1 MRDEKESRKTMDTG
15 YSKWR
20 KLDNAAL
27 AFPLVT
33 GKNDTRVFRFYC
45 QIKENVSGEILQ
57 TALDQTMEKY
67 PLFQAVLRKGL
78 FWFYLEHRDIRAV
91 VKQETEPPCSR
102 LYIPDKKSLLFQV
115 SYDKNRINL
124 EVYHALTD
132 GTGAMHFLQELVQNY
147 LILAH
152 PQANLPRIESE
163 EEITHGDKEEDSF
176 SQYYSSDTPK
186 DTGKKP
192 AAVKLKGEKLMHSD
206 MHITE
211 IALSVRD
218 IHQRAHSYGVS
229 ITVLLTA
236 MMLCSIRE
244 EIEKN
249 QQKRPIALM
258 IPVNLRNYFPS
269 QSMTNFF
276 GWIEVGYTFSDTTT
290 FEDVLMDVKR
300 QFQEELVKEK
310 IAMHMSG
317 YVRIEK
323 NPFVRAVPLE
333 IKKYFLMIGANLG
346 SRSITAVYSN
356 IGIIRFPEEYKEYI
370 QHFGIFASTNSLQMC
385 SCSYGDEMVL
395 GFTSKIPD
403 DSIQRNFQRM
413 LSEEEVSHREL
424 KNEFPAYGEKQKLVK
439 KENQRV
445 VQTFSFLCL
454 AVAVICGMI
463 NFMTAGT
470 LNWFWFAGAGCAC
483 AWLVVMVA
491 YFKRRNILKNEMWQ
505 LLTISVIAIL
515 WDHFIG
521 WMGWSVDFVLPFG
534 ALAVQFSIPVIA
546 KVNRLER
553 EEYLFYLV
561 QAGIAGV
568 IPMILVWTGIVKFV
582 YPSVVCA
589 GISFLTLAA
598 LFIFCQKD
606 TLREFHKKLR
616 M

>member
-1 MRDEKESRKTMDTG
+1 MRTE
-15 YSKWR
+15 YSNWR

-33 GKNDTRVFRFYC
+33 GENDTRVFRFYC
-45 QIKENVSGEILQ
+45 QLKEEVDSDILQ
-57 TALDQTMEKY
+57 QALDRTMEKY

-78 FWFYLEHRDIRAV
+78 FWFYLEHSHIRAL
-91 VKQETEPPCSR
+91 VKPETEPPCSR

-115 SYDKNRINL
+115 SYYKERINF
-124 EVYHALTD
+124 EVFHALTD

-152 PQANLPRIESE
+152 PKENFP
-163 EEITHGDKEEDSF
+163 EIGRDKKTGRGNIEEDSF
-176 SQYYSSDTPK
+176 SQYYSSDIPK
-186 DTGKKP
+186 NREKKK
-192 AAVKLKGEKLMHSD
+192 AAVKLKGEKLVHSD
-206 MHITE
+206 MHISE
-211 IALSVRD
+211 VVLSVKEV
-218 IHQRAHSYGVS
+218 HQKARSYGVS

-236 MMLCSIRE
+236 VMLCSIRE
-244 EIEKN
+244 EIPKN
-249 QQKRPIALM
+249 QQKRPVTLM

-290 FEDVLMDVKR
+290 FEEVLADVKR
-300 QFQEELVKEK
+300 QFEQELEKDK
-310 IAMHMSG
+310 IAMHMND

-323 NPFVRAVPLE
+323 NILVRAVPLE

-356 IGIIRFPEEYKEYI
+356 IGIIRLPEEYREYI
-370 QHFGIFASTNSLQMC
+370 RHFGIFASTNSLQMC

-403 DSIQRNFQRM
+403 DSIQRNFRRM
-413 LSEEEVSHREL
+413 LSEEEIPHREL
-424 KNEFPAYGEKQKLVK
+424 KNDFPGCGEQQRLER
-439 KENQRV
+439 KENQRI

-463 NFMTAGT
+463 NIMTAGT
-470 LNWFWFAGAGCAC
+470 LNWSWFAGAGCVC

-491 YFKRRNILKNEMWQ
+491 YSKRRNILKNEIWQ
-505 LLTISVIAIL
+505 LLLISVIAIL
-515 WDHFIG
+515 WDRFTG
-521 WMGWSVDFVLPFG
+521 WRGWSVDFILPFG
-534 ALAVQFSIPVIA
+534 VLSVQFSVPVIA
-546 KVNRLER
+546 RVNRLKR

-561 QAGIAGV
+561 QACIAGL
-568 IPMILVWTGIVKFV
+568 IPMILAWTGVVKFV
-582 YPSVVCA
+582 YPSVICA
-589 GISFLTLAA
+589 GISILTLAA
-598 LFIFCQKD
+598 LFIFCKKD

>member
-102 LYIPDKKSLLFQV
+102 LYIPDKKALLFQV
-115 SYDKNRINL
+115 SYDKNRINF

-211 IALSVRD
+211 LALSVRD
-218 IHQRAHSYGVS
+218 IHQRARSYGVS
-229 ITVLLTA
+229 ITCLLTS

-403 DSIQRNFQRM
+403 DSIQRNFQRL

-505 LLTISVIAIL
+505 LLIISVIAIL

>member
-1 MRDEKESRKTMDTG
+1 MRTE
-15 YSKWR
+15 YSNWR

-33 GKNDTRVFRFYC
+33 GENDTRVFRFYC
-45 QIKENVSGEILQ
+45 QLKEEVDSDILQ
-57 TALDQTMEKY
+57 QALDRTMEKY

-78 FWFYLEHRDIRAV
+78 FWFYLEHSHIRAL
-91 VKQETEPPCSR
+91 VKPETEPPCSR

-115 SYDKNRINL
+115 SYYKERINF
-124 EVYHALTD
+124 EVFHALTD

-152 PQANLPRIESE
+152 PKENFP
-163 EEITHGDKEEDSF
+163 EIGRDKKTGRGNIEEDSF
-176 SQYYSSDTPK
+176 SQYYSSDIPK
-186 DTGKKP
+186 NREKKK
-192 AAVKLKGEKLMHSD
+192 AAVKLKGEKLVHSD
-206 MHITE
+206 MHISE
-211 IALSVRD
+211 VVLSVKEV
-218 IHQRAHSYGVS
+218 HQKARSYGVS

-236 MMLCSIRE
+236 VMLCSIRE
-244 EIEKN
+244 EIPKN
-249 QQKRPIALM
+249 QQKRPVTLM

-290 FEDVLMDVKR
+290 FEEVLADVKR
-300 QFQEELVKEK
+300 QFEQELEKDK
-310 IAMHMSG
+310 IAMHMND

-323 NPFVRAVPLE
+323 NIFVRAVPLE

-356 IGIIRFPEEYKEYI
+356 IGIIRLPEEYREYI
-370 QHFGIFASTNSLQMC
+370 RHFGIFASTNSLQMC

-403 DSIQRNFQRM
+403 DSIQRNFRRM
-413 LSEEEVSHREL
+413 LSEEEIPHREL
-424 KNEFPAYGEKQKLVK
+424 KNDFPGCGEQQRLER
-439 KENQRV
+439 KENQRI

-463 NFMTAGT
+463 NIMTAGT
-470 LNWFWFAGAGCAC
+470 LNWSWFAGAGCVC

-491 YFKRRNILKNEMWQ
+491 YSKRRNILKNEIWQ
-505 LLTISVIAIL
+505 LLLIYVIAIL
-515 WDHFIG
+515 WDRFTG
-521 WMGWSVDFVLPFG
+521 WRGWSVDFILPFG
-534 ALAVQFSIPVIA
+534 VLSVQFSVPVIA
-546 KVNRLER
+546 RVNRLKR

-561 QAGIAGV
+561 QACIAGL
-568 IPMILVWTGIVKFV
+568 IPMILAWTGVVKFV
-582 YPSVVCA
+582 YPSVICA
-589 GISFLTLAA
+589 GISILTLAA
-598 LFIFCQKD
+598 LFIFCKKD

>member
-1 MRDEKESRKTMDTG
+1 MRTE
-15 YSKWR
+15 YSNWR

-33 GKNDTRVFRFYC
+33 GENDTRVFRFYC
-45 QIKENVSGEILQ
+45 QLKEEVDSDILQ
-57 TALDQTMEKY
+57 QALDRTMEKY

-78 FWFYLEHRDIRAV
+78 FWFYLEHSHIRAL
-91 VKQETEPPCSR
+91 VKPETEPPCSR

-115 SYDKNRINL
+115 SYYKERINF
-124 EVYHALTD
+124 EVFHALTD

-152 PQANLPRIESE
+152 PKENFP
-163 EEITHGDKEEDSF
+163 EIGRDKKTGRGNIEEDSF
-176 SQYYSSDTPK
+176 SQYYSSDIPK
-186 DTGKKP
+186 NREKKK
-192 AAVKLKGEKLMHSD
+192 AAVKLKGEKLVHSD
-206 MHITE
+206 MHISE
-211 IALSVRD
+211 VVLSVKEV
-218 IHQRAHSYGVS
+218 HQKARSYGVS

-236 MMLCSIRE
+236 VMLCSIRE
-244 EIEKN
+244 EIPKN
-249 QQKRPIALM
+249 QQKRPVTLM

-290 FEDVLMDVKR
+290 FEEVLADVKR
-300 QFQEELVKEK
+300 QFEQELEKDK
-310 IAMHMSG
+310 IAMHMNN

-323 NPFVRAVPLE
+323 NIFVRAVPLE

-356 IGIIRFPEEYKEYI
+356 IGIIRLPEEYREYI
-370 QHFGIFASTNSLQMC
+370 RHFGIFASTNSLQMC

-403 DSIQRNFQRM
+403 DSIQRNFRRM
-413 LSEEEVSHREL
+413 LSEEEIPHREL
-424 KNEFPAYGEKQKLVK
+424 KNDFPGCGEQQRLER
-439 KENQRV
+439 KENQRI

-463 NFMTAGT
+463 NIMTAGT
-470 LNWFWFAGAGCAC
+470 LNWSWFAGAGCVC

-491 YFKRRNILKNEMWQ
+491 YSKRRNILKNEIWQ
-505 LLTISVIAIL
+505 LLLISVIAIL
-515 WDHFIG
+515 WDRFTG
-521 WMGWSVDFVLPFG
+521 WRGWSVDFILPFG
-534 ALAVQFSIPVIA
+534 VLSVQFSVPVIA
-546 KVNRLER
+546 RVNRLKR

-561 QAGIAGV
+561 QACIAGL
-568 IPMILVWTGIVKFV
+568 IPMILAWTGVVKFV
-582 YPSVVCA
+582 YPSVICA
-589 GISFLTLAA
+589 GISILTLAA
-598 LFIFCQKD
+598 LFIFCKKD

>member
-1 MRDEKESRKTMDTG
+1 MDTG

-45 QIKENVSGEILQ
+45 QLKEEVNGEILQ
-57 TALDQTMEKY
+57 AALDQTMEKY
-67 PLFQAVLRKGL
+67 SLFQAVLRKGL

-91 VKQETEPPCSR
+91 VKPETEPPCSR

-115 SYDKNRINL
+115 TYDKNRINF
-124 EVYHALTD
+124 EVFHALTD

-152 PQANLPRIESE
+152 PQENLPHIEST

-186 DTGKKP
+186 DKEKKET
-192 AAVKLKGEKLMHSD
+192 AVKLKGEKLVHSD

-211 IALSVRD
+211 VAFSVKD
-218 IHQRAHSYGVS
+218 IHQKARSYGVS

-244 EIEKN
+244 EIPKN
-249 QQKRPIALM
+249 QQKRPVTLM

-269 QSMTNFF
+269 QSMANFF
-276 GWIEVGYTFSDTTT
+276 GWIEVGYKFSDTTT
-290 FEDVLMDVKR
+290 FEKVLESMKQ
-300 QFQEELVKEK
+300 QFEQELVKEK

-323 NPFVRAVPLE
+323 NPFVRVVPLE

-356 IGIIRFPEEYKEYI
+356 IGIIRLPEEYREYI

-413 LSEEEVSHREL
+413 LSEEKVSHREL
-424 KNEFPAYGEKQKLVK
+424 KNDFPAYGERQKLEK

-470 LNWFWFAGAGCAC
+470 LDWFWFASAGCAC

-505 LLTISVIAIL
+505 LLIISVIAIL
-515 WDHFIG
+515 WDRFIG
-521 WMGWSVDFVLPFG
+521 WRGWSVEFVLPFG

-561 QAGIAGV
+561 QAGVAGL
-568 IPMILVWTGIVKFV
+568 IPMILIWVGIVKFV
-582 YPSVVCA
+582 YPSVVCT

>member
-102 LYIPDKKSLLFQV
+102 LYIPDKKALLFQV
-115 SYDKNRINL
+115 SYDKNRINF

-206 MHITE
+206 MRITE
-211 IALSVRD
+211 LALSVRD
-218 IHQRAHSYGVS
+218 IHQRARSYGVS

-505 LLTISVIAIL
+505 LLIISVIAIL

>member
-1 MRDEKESRKTMDTG
+1 MRTE
-15 YSKWR
+15 YSNWR

-33 GKNDTRVFRFYC
+33 GENDTRVFRFYC
-45 QIKENVSGEILQ
+45 QLKEEVDSDILQ
-57 TALDQTMEKY
+57 QALDRTMEKY

-78 FWFYLEHRDIRAV
+78 FWFYLEHSHIRAL
-91 VKQETEPPCSR
+91 VKPETEPPCSR

-115 SYDKNRINL
+115 SYYKERINF
-124 EVYHALTD
+124 EVFHALTD

-152 PQANLPRIESE
+152 PKENFP
-163 EEITHGDKEEDSF
+163 EIGRDKKTGRGNIEEDSF
-176 SQYYSSDTPK
+176 SQYYSSDIPK
-186 DTGKKP
+186 NREKKK
-192 AAVKLKGEKLMHSD
+192 AAVKLKGEKLVHSD
-206 MHITE
+206 MHISE
-211 IALSVRD
+211 VVLSVKE
-218 IHQRAHSYGVS
+218 IHQKARSYGVS

-236 MMLCSIRE
+236 VMLCSIRE
-244 EIEKN
+244 EIPKN
-249 QQKRPIALM
+249 QQKRPVTLM

-290 FEDVLMDVKR
+290 FEEVLVDVKR
-300 QFQEELVKEK
+300 QFELELEKDK
-310 IAMHMSG
+310 IAMHMND

-323 NPFVRAVPLE
+323 NIFVRAVPLE

-356 IGIIRFPEEYKEYI
+356 IGIIRLPEEYREYI
-370 QHFGIFASTNSLQMC
+370 RHFGIFASTNSLQMC

-403 DSIQRNFQRM
+403 DSIQRNFRRM
-413 LSEEEVSHREL
+413 LSEEEIPHREL
-424 KNEFPAYGEKQKLVK
+424 KNDFPGCGEQQRLER
-439 KENQRV
+439 KENQRI

-463 NFMTAGT
+463 NIMAAGT
-470 LNWFWFAGAGCAC
+470 LNWFWFAGAGCVC

-491 YFKRRNILKNEMWQ
+491 YSKRRNILKNEIWQ
-505 LLTISVIAIL
+505 LLLISVIAIL
-515 WDHFIG
+515 WDRFTG
-521 WMGWSVDFVLPFG
+521 WRGWSVDFILPFG
-534 ALAVQFSIPVIA
+534 VLSVQFSVPVIA
-546 KVNRLER
+546 RVNRLKR

-561 QAGIAGV
+561 QACIAGL
-568 IPMILVWTGIVKFV
+568 IPMILAWTGVVKFV
-582 YPSVVCA
+582 YPSVICA
-589 GISFLTLAA
+589 GISILTLAA
-598 LFIFCQKD
+598 LFIFCKKD

>member
-1 MRDEKESRKTMDTG
+1 MRTE
-15 YSKWR
+15 YSNWR

-33 GKNDTRVFRFYC
+33 GENDTRVFRFYC
-45 QIKENVSGEILQ
+45 QLKEEVDSDILQ
-57 TALDQTMEKY
+57 QALDRTMEKY

-78 FWFYLEHRDIRAV
+78 FWFYLEHCDIRAL
-91 VKQETEPPCSR
+91 VKPETEPPCSR

-115 SYDKNRINL
+115 SYYKERINF
-124 EVYHALTD
+124 EVFHALTD

-152 PQANLPRIESE
+152 PKENFP
-163 EEITHGDKEEDSF
+163 EIGRDKKTGRGNIEEDSF
-176 SQYYSSDTPK
+176 SQYYSSDIPK
-186 DTGKKP
+186 NREKKK
-192 AAVKLKGEKLMHSD
+192 AAVKLKGEKLIHSD
-206 MHITE
+206 MHISE
-211 IALSVRD
+211 VVLSVKEV
-218 IHQRAHSYGVS
+218 HQKARSYGVS

-236 MMLCSIRE
+236 VMLCSIRE
-244 EIEKN
+244 EIPKN
-249 QQKRPIALM
+249 QQKRPVTLM

-290 FEDVLMDVKR
+290 FEEVLTDVKR
-300 QFQEELVKEK
+300 QFEQELEKDK
-310 IAMHMSG
+310 IAMHMND

-323 NPFVRAVPLE
+323 NIFVRAVPLE

-356 IGIIRFPEEYKEYI
+356 IGIIRLPEKYREYI
-370 QHFGIFASTNSLQMC
+370 RHFGIFASTNSLQMC

-403 DSIQRNFQRM
+403 DSIQRNFRRM
-413 LSEEEVSHREL
+413 LSEEEIPHREL
-424 KNEFPAYGEKQKLVK
+424 KKDFPGCGEQRRLER
-439 KENQRV
+439 KENQRI

-463 NFMTAGT
+463 NIMTAGT
-470 LNWFWFAGAGCAC
+470 LNWSWFAGAGCAC

-491 YFKRRNILKNEMWQ
+491 YSKRRNILKNEIWQ
-505 LLTISVIAIL
+505 LLLISVIAIL
-515 WDHFIG
+515 WDRFTG
-521 WMGWSVDFVLPFG
+521 WRGWSVDFILPFG
-534 ALAVQFSIPVIA
+534 VLSVQFSVPVIA
-546 KVNRLER
+546 RVNRLKR

-561 QAGIAGV
+561 QACIAGL
-568 IPMILVWTGIVKFV
+568 IPMILAWTGVVKFV
-582 YPSVVCA
+582 YPSVICA
-589 GISFLTLAA
+589 GISILTLAA
-598 LFIFCQKD
+598 LFIFCKKD

>member
-1 MRDEKESRKTMDTG
+1 MRTE
-15 YSKWR
+15 YSNWR

-33 GKNDTRVFRFYC
+33 GENDTRVFRFYC
-45 QIKENVSGEILQ
+45 QLKEEVDSDILQ
-57 TALDQTMEKY
+57 QALDRTMEKY

-78 FWFYLEHRDIRAV
+78 FWFYLEHSHIRAL
-91 VKQETEPPCSR
+91 VKPETEPPCSR

-115 SYDKNRINL
+115 SYYKERINF
-124 EVYHALTD
+124 EVFHALTD

-152 PQANLPRIESE
+152 PKENFP
-163 EEITHGDKEEDSF
+163 EIGRDKKTGRGNIEEDSF
-176 SQYYSSDTPK
+176 SQYYSSDIPK
-186 DTGKKP
+186 NREKKK
-192 AAVKLKGEKLMHSD
+192 AAVKLKGEKLVHSD
-206 MHITE
+206 MHISE
-211 IALSVRD
+211 VVLSVKE
-218 IHQRAHSYGVS
+218 IHQKARSYGVS

-236 MMLCSIRE
+236 VMLCSIRE
-244 EIEKN
+244 EIPKN
-249 QQKRPIALM
+249 QQKRPVTLM

-290 FEDVLMDVKR
+290 FEEVLVDVKR
-300 QFQEELVKEK
+300 QFEQELEKDK
-310 IAMHMSG
+310 IAMHMND

-323 NPFVRAVPLE
+323 NIFVRAVPLE

-356 IGIIRFPEEYKEYI
+356 IGIIRLPEEYREYI
-370 QHFGIFASTNSLQMC
+370 RHFGIFASTNSLQMC

-403 DSIQRNFQRM
+403 DSIQRNFRRM
-413 LSEEEVSHREL
+413 LSEEEIPHREL
-424 KNEFPAYGEKQKLVK
+424 KNDFPGYGEQQRLER
-439 KENQRV
+439 KENQRI

-463 NFMTAGT
+463 NIMTART
-470 LNWFWFAGAGCAC
+470 LNWSWFAGAGCVC

-491 YFKRRNILKNEMWQ
+491 YSKRRNILKNEIWQ
-505 LLTISVIAIL
+505 LLLISVIAIL
-515 WDHFIG
+515 WDRFTG
-521 WMGWSVDFVLPFG
+521 WRGWSVDFILPFG
-534 ALAVQFSIPVIA
+534 VLSVQFSVPVIA
-546 KVNRLER
+546 RVNRLKR

-561 QAGIAGV
+561 QACIAGL
-568 IPMILVWTGIVKFV
+568 IPMILAWTGVVKFV
-582 YPSVVCA
+582 YPSVICA
-589 GISFLTLAA
+589 GISILTLAA
-598 LFIFCQKD
+598 LFIFCKKD

>member
-1 MRDEKESRKTMDTG
+1 MDTG

-27 AFPLVT
+27 AFPLVS

-45 QIKENVSGEILQ
+45 QLKEKVDGEILQ
-57 TALDQTMEKY
+57 SALDQTMEKY

-115 SYDKNRINL
+115 TYDKDRINF
-124 EVYHALTD
+124 EVFHALTD

-152 PQANLPRIESE
+152 PQDDLPRIENAE
-163 EEITHGDKEEDSF
+163 EVTHGDKEEDSF
-176 SQYYSSDTPK
+176 SQYYSSDMPK
-186 DTGKKP
+186 NKEKKET
-192 AAVKLKGEKLMHSD
+192 AVKLKGEKLVHSD
-206 MHITE
+206 MNITE
-211 IALSVRD
+211 VVFSVKD
-218 IHQRAHSYGVS
+218 IHQKARSYGAS

-244 EIEKN
+244 EIPKN
-249 QQKRPIALM
+249 QQKRPVTLM

-276 GWIEVGYTFSDTTT
+276 GWIEVGYTFSETTT
-290 FEDVLMDVKR
+290 FEEVVADVKR
-300 QFQEELVKEK
+300 QFEQELVKDK
-310 IAMHMSG
+310 IAMHMNG

-356 IGIIRFPEEYKEYI
+356 IGIIRLPEEYKEYI
-370 QHFGIFASTNSLQMC
+370 QHFGIFASPNSLQIC

-395 GFTSKIPD
+395 GFTSKILD

-413 LSEEEVSHREL
+413 LGEEQVAHREL
-424 KNEFPAYGEKQKLVK
+424 KNEFPGYGEKQKLEK
-439 KENQRV
+439 KENQRI

-454 AVAVICGMI
+454 AIAVVCGMI
-463 NFMTAGT
+463 NFMTAGM

-505 LLTISVIAIL
+505 LLIISVIAIF
-515 WDHFIG
+515 WDWFIG
-521 WMGWSVDFVLPFG
+521 WRGWSVDFVLPFG

-561 QAGIAGV
+561 QAGVAGL
-568 IPMILVWTGIVKFV
+568 IPIVLVWTGIVRLV

-589 GISFLTLAA
+589 GISFLTVAA
-598 LFIFCQKD
+598 LFIFCLKD
-606 TLREFHKKLR
+606 TLQEFHKKLR

>member
-1 MRDEKESRKTMDTG
+1 MDTG

-27 AFPLVT
+27 AFPLVS

-45 QIKENVSGEILQ
+45 QLKEKVDGEILQ
-57 TALDQTMEKY
+57 SALDQTMEKY

-115 SYDKNRINL
+115 TYDKDRINF
-124 EVYHALTD
+124 EVFHALTD

-152 PQANLPRIESE
+152 PQNDLPRIENAE
-163 EEITHGDKEEDSF
+163 EVTHGDKEEDSF
-176 SQYYSSDTPK
+176 SQYYSSDMPK
-186 DTGKKP
+186 NKEKKET
-192 AAVKLKGEKLMHSD
+192 AVKLKGEKLFHSD
-206 MHITE
+206 MNITE
-211 IALSVRD
+211 VVFSVKD
-218 IHQRAHSYGVS
+218 IHQKARSYGAS

-244 EIEKN
+244 EIPKN
-249 QQKRPIALM
+249 QQKRPVTLM

-276 GWIEVGYTFSDTTT
+276 GWIEVGYTFSETTT
-290 FEDVLMDVKR
+290 FEEVVADVKR
-300 QFQEELVKEK
+300 QFEQELVKDK
-310 IAMHMSG
+310 IAMHMNG

-356 IGIIRFPEEYKEYI
+356 IGIIRLPEEYKEYI
-370 QHFGIFASTNSLQMC
+370 QHFGIFASPNSLQIC

-413 LSEEEVSHREL
+413 LGEEQVAHREL
-424 KNEFPAYGEKQKLVK
+424 KNEFPGYGEKQKLEK
-439 KENQRV
+439 KENQRI

-454 AVAVICGMI
+454 AIAVACGMI
-463 NFMTAGT
+463 NFMTAGM

-505 LLTISVIAIL
+505 LLIISVIAIF
-515 WDHFIG
+515 WDWFIG
-521 WMGWSVDFVLPFG
+521 WRGWSVDFVLPFG

-561 QAGIAGV
+561 QAGVAGL
-568 IPMILVWTGIVKFV
+568 IPIVLVWTGIVRLV

-589 GISFLTLAA
+589 GISFLTVAA
-598 LFIFCQKD
+598 LFIFCLKD
-606 TLREFHKKLR
+606 TLQEFHKKLR

>member
-1 MRDEKESRKTMDTG
+1 MRTE
-15 YSKWR
+15 YSNWR

-33 GKNDTRVFRFYC
+33 GENDTRVFRFYC
-45 QIKENVSGEILQ
+45 QLKEEVDSDILQ
-57 TALDQTMEKY
+57 QALDRTMEKY

-78 FWFYLEHRDIRAV
+78 FWFYLEHSHIRAL
-91 VKQETEPPCSR
+91 VKPETEPPCSR

-115 SYDKNRINL
+115 SYYKERINF
-124 EVYHALTD
+124 EVFHALTD

-147 LILAH
+147 VILAH
-152 PQANLPRIESE
+152 PKENFP
-163 EEITHGDKEEDSF
+163 EIGRDKKTGRGNIEEDSF
-176 SQYYSSDTPK
+176 SQYYSSDIPK
-186 DTGKKP
+186 NREKKK
-192 AAVKLKGEKLMHSD
+192 AAVKLKGEKLVHSD
-206 MHITE
+206 MHISE
-211 IALSVRD
+211 VVLSVKE
-218 IHQRAHSYGVS
+218 IHQKARSYGVS

-236 MMLCSIRE
+236 VMLCSIRE
-244 EIEKN
+244 EIPKN
-249 QQKRPIALM
+249 QQKRPVTLM

-290 FEDVLMDVKR
+290 FEEVLVDVKR
-300 QFQEELVKEK
+300 QFEQELEKDK
-310 IAMHMSG
+310 IAMHMND

-323 NPFVRAVPLE
+323 NIFVRAVPLE

-356 IGIIRFPEEYKEYI
+356 IGIIRLPEEYREYI
-370 QHFGIFASTNSLQMC
+370 RHFGIFASTNSLQMC

-403 DSIQRNFQRM
+403 DSIQRNFRRM
-413 LSEEEVSHREL
+413 LSEEEIPHREL
-424 KNEFPAYGEKQKLVK
+424 KNDFPGCGEQQRLER
-439 KENQRV
+439 KENQRI

-463 NFMTAGT
+463 NIMTAGT
-470 LNWFWFAGAGCAC
+470 LNWSWFAGAGCVC

-491 YFKRRNILKNEMWQ
+491 YSKRRNILKNEIWQ
-505 LLTISVIAIL
+505 LLLISVIAIL
-515 WDHFIG
+515 WDRFTG
-521 WMGWSVDFVLPFG
+521 WRGWSVDFILPFG
-534 ALAVQFSIPVIA
+534 VLAVQFSVPVIA
-546 KVNRLER
+546 RVNRLKR

-561 QAGIAGV
+561 QACIAGL
-568 IPMILVWTGIVKFV
+568 IPMILAWTGVVKFV
-582 YPSVVCA
+582 YPSVICA
-589 GISFLTLAA
+589 GISILTLAA
-598 LFIFCQKD
+598 LFIFCKKD

>member
-1 MRDEKESRKTMDTG
+1 MDTG

-27 AFPLVT
+27 AFPLVS

-45 QIKENVSGEILQ
+45 QLKEKVDGEILQ
-57 TALDQTMEKY
+57 SALDQTMEKY

-115 SYDKNRINL
+115 TYDKDRINF
-124 EVYHALTD
+124 EVFHALTD

-152 PQANLPRIESE
+152 PQDDLPRIENAE
-163 EEITHGDKEEDSF
+163 EVTHGDKEEDSF
-176 SQYYSSDTPK
+176 SQYYSSDMPK
-186 DTGKKP
+186 NKEKKET
-192 AAVKLKGEKLMHSD
+192 AVKLKGEKLVHSD
-206 MHITE
+206 MNITE
-211 IALSVRD
+211 VVFSVKD
-218 IHQRAHSYGVS
+218 IHQKARSYGAS

-244 EIEKN
+244 EIPKN
-249 QQKRPIALM
+249 QQKRPVTLM
-258 IPVNLRNYFPS
+258 IPVNLRKYFPS

-276 GWIEVGYTFSDTTT
+276 GWIEVGYTFSETTT
-290 FEDVLMDVKR
+290 FEEVVADVKR
-300 QFQEELVKEK
+300 QFEQELVKDK
-310 IAMHMSG
+310 IAMHMNG

-356 IGIIRFPEEYKEYI
+356 IGIIRLPEEYKEYI
-370 QHFGIFASTNSLQMC
+370 QHFGIFASPNSLQIC

-395 GFTSKIPD
+395 GFTSRIPD

-413 LSEEEVSHREL
+413 LGEEQVAHREL
-424 KNEFPAYGEKQKLVK
+424 KNEFPGYGEKQKLEK
-439 KENQRV
+439 KENQRI

-454 AVAVICGMI
+454 AIAVACGMI
-463 NFMTAGT
+463 NFMTAGM

-505 LLTISVIAIL
+505 LLIISVIAIF
-515 WDHFIG
+515 WDWFIG
-521 WMGWSVDFVLPFG
+521 WRGWSVDFVLPFG

-546 KVNRLER
+546 KVNRL
-553 EEYLFYLV
+553 
-561 QAGIAGV
+561 
-568 IPMILVWTGIVKFV
+568 
-582 YPSVVCA
+582 
-589 GISFLTLAA
+589 
-598 LFIFCQKD
+598 
-606 TLREFHKKLR
+606 
-616 M
+616 

>member
-1 MRDEKESRKTMDTG
+1 MDTG

-45 QIKENVSGEILQ
+45 QLKEEVNGEILQ
-57 TALDQTMEKY
+57 AALDQTMEKY
-67 PLFQAVLRKGL
+67 SLFQAVLRKGL

-91 VKQETEPPCSR
+91 VKPETEPPCSR

-115 SYDKNRINL
+115 TYDKNRINF
-124 EVYHALTD
+124 EVFHALTD

-152 PQANLPRIESE
+152 PQENLPHIEST

-186 DTGKKP
+186 DKEKKET
-192 AAVKLKGEKLMHSD
+192 AVKLKGEKLVHSD

-211 IALSVRD
+211 VAFSVKD
-218 IHQRAHSYGVS
+218 IHQKARSYGVS

-244 EIEKN
+244 EIPKN
-249 QQKRPIALM
+249 QQKRPVTLM

-269 QSMTNFF
+269 QSMANFF
-276 GWIEVGYTFSDTTT
+276 GWIEVGYKFSDTTT
-290 FEDVLMDVKR
+290 FEKVLESMKQ
-300 QFQEELVKEK
+300 QFEQELVKEK

-323 NPFVRAVPLE
+323 NPFVRVVPLE

-356 IGIIRFPEEYKEYI
+356 IGIIRLPEEYREYI

-413 LSEEEVSHREL
+413 LSEEKVSHREL
-424 KNEFPAYGEKQKLVK
+424 KNDFPAYGERQKLEK
-439 KENQRV
+439 KESQRV

-470 LNWFWFAGAGCAC
+470 LDWFWFASAGCAC

-505 LLTISVIAIL
+505 LLIISVIAIL
-515 WDHFIG
+515 WDRFIG
-521 WMGWSVDFVLPFG
+521 WRGWSVEFVLPFG

-561 QAGIAGV
+561 QAGVAGL
-568 IPMILVWTGIVKFV
+568 IPMILIWVGIVKFV
-582 YPSVVCA
+582 YPSVVCT

>member
-1 MRDEKESRKTMDTG
+1 MRTE
-15 YSKWR
+15 YSNWR

-33 GKNDTRVFRFYC
+33 GENDTRVFRFYC
-45 QIKENVSGEILQ
+45 QLKEEVDSDILQ
-57 TALDQTMEKY
+57 QALDRTMEKY

-78 FWFYLEHRDIRAV
+78 FWFYLEHSHIRAL
-91 VKQETEPPCSR
+91 VKPETEPPCSR

-115 SYDKNRINL
+115 SYYKERINF
-124 EVYHALTD
+124 EVFHALTD

-152 PQANLPRIESE
+152 PKENFP
-163 EEITHGDKEEDSF
+163 EIGRDKKTGRGNIEEDSF
-176 SQYYSSDTPK
+176 SQYYSSDIPK
-186 DTGKKP
+186 NREKKK
-192 AAVKLKGEKLMHSD
+192 AAVKLKGEKLVHSD
-206 MHITE
+206 MHISE
-211 IALSVRD
+211 VVLSVKE
-218 IHQRAHSYGVS
+218 IHQKARSYGVS

-236 MMLCSIRE
+236 VMLCSIRE
-244 EIEKN
+244 EIPKN
-249 QQKRPIALM
+249 QQKRPVTLM

-290 FEDVLMDVKR
+290 FEEVLADVKR
-300 QFQEELVKEK
+300 QFEQELEKDK
-310 IAMHMSG
+310 IAMHMND

-323 NPFVRAVPLE
+323 NIFVRAVPLE

-356 IGIIRFPEEYKEYI
+356 IGIIRLPEEYREYI
-370 QHFGIFASTNSLQMC
+370 RHFGIFASTNSLQMC

-403 DSIQRNFQRM
+403 DSIQRNFRRM
-413 LSEEEVSHREL
+413 LSEEEIPHREL
-424 KNEFPAYGEKQKLVK
+424 KNDFPGCGEQQRLER
-439 KENQRV
+439 KENQRI

-463 NFMTAGT
+463 NIMTAGT
-470 LNWFWFAGAGCAC
+470 LNWFWFAGAGCVC

-491 YFKRRNILKNEMWQ
+491 YSKRRNILKNEIWQ
-505 LLTISVIAIL
+505 LLLISVIAIL
-515 WDHFIG
+515 WDRFTG
-521 WMGWSVDFVLPFG
+521 WRGWSVDFILPFG
-534 ALAVQFSIPVIA
+534 VLSVQFSVPVIA
-546 KVNRLER
+546 RVNRLKR

-561 QAGIAGV
+561 QACIAGL
-568 IPMILVWTGIVKFV
+568 IPMILAWTGVVKFV
-582 YPSVVCA
+582 YPSVICA
-589 GISFLTLAA
+589 GISILTLAA
-598 LFIFCQKD
+598 LFIFCKKD

>member
-1 MRDEKESRKTMDTG
+1 MRTE
-15 YSKWR
+15 YSNWR

-33 GKNDTRVFRFYC
+33 GENDTRVFRFYC
-45 QIKENVSGEILQ
+45 QLKEEVDSDILQ
-57 TALDQTMEKY
+57 QALDRTMEKY

-78 FWFYLEHRDIRAV
+78 FWFYLEHSHIRALA
-91 VKQETEPPCSR
+91 KPETEPPCSR

-115 SYDKNRINL
+115 SYYKERINF
-124 EVYHALTD
+124 EVFHALTD

-152 PQANLPRIESE
+152 PKENFSE
-163 EEITHGDKEEDSF
+163 IGSEKKTGRGNIAEDSF
-176 SQYYSSDTPK
+176 SQYYSSDIPK
-186 DTGKKP
+186 NREKKK
-192 AAVKLKGEKLMHSD
+192 AAVKLKGEKLVHSD
-206 MHITE
+206 MHISE
-211 IALSVRD
+211 VVLSVKEV
-218 IHQRAHSYGVS
+218 HQKARSYGVS

-236 MMLCSIRE
+236 VMLCSIRE
-244 EIEKN
+244 EIPKN
-249 QQKRPIALM
+249 QQKRPVTLM

-290 FEDVLMDVKR
+290 FEEVLADVKR
-300 QFQEELVKEK
+300 QFEQELEKDK
-310 IAMHMSG
+310 IAMHMND

-323 NPFVRAVPLE
+323 NIFVRAVPLE

-356 IGIIRFPEEYKEYI
+356 IGIIRLPEEYREYI
-370 QHFGIFASTNSLQMC
+370 RHFGIFASTNSLQMC

-403 DSIQRNFQRM
+403 DSIQRNFRRM
-413 LSEEEVSHREL
+413 LSEEEIPHREL
-424 KNEFPAYGEKQKLVK
+424 KNDFPGCGEQQRLER
-439 KENQRV
+439 KENQRI

-463 NFMTAGT
+463 NIMTAGT
-470 LNWFWFAGAGCAC
+470 LNWSWFAGAGCAC

-491 YFKRRNILKNEMWQ
+491 YSKRRNILKNEIWQ
-505 LLTISVIAIL
+505 LLLISVIAIL
-515 WDHFIG
+515 WDRFTG
-521 WMGWSVDFVLPFG
+521 WRGWSVDFILPFG
-534 ALAVQFSIPVIA
+534 VLSVQFSVPVIA
-546 KVNRLER
+546 RVNRLKR

-561 QAGIAGV
+561 QACIAGL
-568 IPMILVWTGIVKFV
+568 IPMILAWMGVVKFV
-582 YPSVVCA
+582 YPSVICA
-589 GISFLTLAA
+589 GISILTLAA
-598 LFIFCQKD
+598 LFIFCKKD

>member
-1 MRDEKESRKTMDTG
+1 MRTE
-15 YSKWR
+15 YSDWR

-33 GKNDTRVFRFYC
+33 GENDTRVFRFYC
-45 QIKENVSGEILQ
+45 QLKEEVDSDILQ
-57 TALDQTMEKY
+57 QALDRTMEKY

-78 FWFYLEHRDIRAV
+78 FWFYLEHSHIRALA
-91 VKQETEPPCSR
+91 KPETEPPCSR

-115 SYDKNRINL
+115 SYYKERINF
-124 EVYHALTD
+124 EVFHALTD

-152 PQANLPRIESE
+152 PKENFP
-163 EEITHGDKEEDSF
+163 EIGRDKKTGRGNIEEDSF
-176 SQYYSSDTPK
+176 SQYYSSDIPK
-186 DTGKKP
+186 NREKKK
-192 AAVKLKGEKLMHSD
+192 AAVKLKGEKLVHSD
-206 MHITE
+206 MHISE
-211 IALSVRD
+211 VVLSVKEV
-218 IHQRAHSYGVS
+218 HQKARSYGVS

-236 MMLCSIRE
+236 VMLCSIRE
-244 EIEKN
+244 EIPKN
-249 QQKRPIALM
+249 QQKRPVTLM

-290 FEDVLMDVKR
+290 FEEVLTDVKR
-300 QFQEELVKEK
+300 QFEQELEKDK
-310 IAMHMSG
+310 IAMHMND

-323 NPFVRAVPLE
+323 NIFVRAIPLE

-356 IGIIRFPEEYKEYI
+356 IGIIRLPEEYREYI
-370 QHFGIFASTNSLQMC
+370 RHFGIFASTNSLQMC

-403 DSIQRNFQRM
+403 DSIQRNFRRM
-413 LSEEEVSHREL
+413 LSEEEIPHREL
-424 KNEFPAYGEKQKLVK
+424 KNDFPGCGEQQRLER
-439 KENQRV
+439 KENQRI

-463 NFMTAGT
+463 NIMTAGT
-470 LNWFWFAGAGCAC
+470 LNWSWFAGAGCVC

-491 YFKRRNILKNEMWQ
+491 YSKRRNILKNEIWQ
-505 LLTISVIAIL
+505 LLLISVIAIL
-515 WDHFIG
+515 WDRFTG
-521 WMGWSVDFVLPFG
+521 WRGWSVDFILPFG
-534 ALAVQFSIPVIA
+534 VLSVQFSVPVIA
-546 KVNRLER
+546 RVNRLKR

-561 QAGIAGV
+561 QACIAGL
-568 IPMILVWTGIVKFV
+568 IPMILAWTGVVKFV
-582 YPSVVCA
+582 YPSVICA
-589 GISFLTLAA
+589 GISILTLAA
-598 LFIFCQKD
+598 LFIFCKKD

>member
-1 MRDEKESRKTMDTG
+1 MRTE
-15 YSKWR
+15 YSNWR

-33 GKNDTRVFRFYC
+33 GENDTRVFRFYC
-45 QIKENVSGEILQ
+45 QLKEEVDSDILQ
-57 TALDQTMEKY
+57 QALDRTMEKY

-78 FWFYLEHRDIRAV
+78 FWFYLEHSHIRALA
-91 VKQETEPPCSR
+91 KPETEPPCSR

-115 SYDKNRINL
+115 SYYKERINF
-124 EVYHALTD
+124 EVFHALTD

-152 PQANLPRIESE
+152 PKENFP
-163 EEITHGDKEEDSF
+163 EIGRDKKTGRGNIEEDSF
-176 SQYYSSDTPK
+176 SQYYSSDIPK
-186 DTGKKP
+186 NREKKK
-192 AAVKLKGEKLMHSD
+192 AAVKLKGEKLVHSD
-206 MHITE
+206 MHISE
-211 IALSVRD
+211 VVLSVKEV
-218 IHQRAHSYGVS
+218 HQKARSYGVS

-236 MMLCSIRE
+236 VMLCSIRE
-244 EIEKN
+244 EIPKN
-249 QQKRPIALM
+249 QQKRPVTLM

-290 FEDVLMDVKR
+290 FEEVLTDVKR
-300 QFQEELVKEK
+300 QFEQELEKDK
-310 IAMHMSG
+310 IAMHMND

-323 NPFVRAVPLE
+323 NIFVRAVPLE

-356 IGIIRFPEEYKEYI
+356 IGIIRLPEEYREYI
-370 QHFGIFASTNSLQMC
+370 RHFGIFASTNSLQMC

-403 DSIQRNFQRM
+403 DSIQRNFRRM
-413 LSEEEVSHREL
+413 LSEEEIPHREL
-424 KNEFPAYGEKQKLVK
+424 KNDFPGCGEQQRLER
-439 KENQRV
+439 KENQRI

-463 NFMTAGT
+463 NIMTAGT
-470 LNWFWFAGAGCAC
+470 LNWSWFAGAGCVC

-491 YFKRRNILKNEMWQ
+491 YSKRRNILKNEIWQ
-505 LLTISVIAIL
+505 LLLISVIAIL
-515 WDHFIG
+515 WDRFTG
-521 WMGWSVDFVLPFG
+521 WRGWSVDFILPFG
-534 ALAVQFSIPVIA
+534 VLSVQFSVPVIA
-546 KVNRLER
+546 RVNRLKR

-561 QAGIAGV
+561 QACIAGL
-568 IPMILVWTGIVKFV
+568 IPMILAWTGVVKFV
-582 YPSVVCA
+582 YPSVICA
-589 GISFLTLAA
+589 GISILTLAA
-598 LFIFCQKD
+598 LFIFCKKD